1 MAEQMPTPPE
11 QTPSPPEQTPAP
23 EKKWH
28 EILLSQAGGLV
39 TAVSVAVV
47 GSYGAYVLNKKQD
60 ADTRAKVYAE
70 LTSQR
75 EQADTAMRKDMFA
88 KIIESVLEKDD
99 SHDRTVLNMELLAY
113 NFHESLNL
121 KPLFAYVRRH
131 LGEPTSATQYVSRLE
146 RVAREVT
153 RKQLLVL
160 EEAGQ
165 KFDCTIDFTKHQ
177 ADPESQS
184 LTLDGITR
192 IFRVDVQGVN
202 PKTHEVEVRLAIT
215 TLPGEETKDATFTV
229 GFYDFPM
236 IDNTRLSGD
245 QRCAIVLQKFY
256 EGEGA
261 TAQIRLVY
269 FPGSRAGLREKTF
282 SEDILRNLEN
292 PRRD

>member
-1 MAEQMPTPPE
+1 MAD
-11 QTPSPPEQTPAP
+11 QTPDFW
-23 EKKWH
+23 KKL
-28 EILLSQAGGLV
+28 EILLAPVGGLL
-39 TAVSVAVV
+39 TALSVAII
-47 GSYGAYVLNKKQD
+47 GSWGAYILHNKQETE
-60 ADTRAKVYAE
+60 TRTKVYAE
-70 LTSQR
+70 LMSQR
-75 EQADTAMRKDMFA
+75 EQAETVMRKDMFA
-88 KIIESVLEKDD
+88 QIIDAVLKPEKSSPDLA
-99 SHDRTVLNMELLAY
+99 VLNLELLAY

-131 LGEPTSATQYVSRLE
+131 LGEPASATQYVDRLE

-165 KFDCTIDFTKHQ
+165 KFDCTIDLTKHQ

-184 LTLDGITR
+184 LTLHGITR
-192 IFRVDVQGVN
+192 IFRIDVQGVN

-236 IDNTRLSGD
+236 IDNTRLSAD
-245 QRCAIVLQKFY
+245 QRCAIVLQKFH
-256 EGEGA
+256 EGEDA

-282 SEDILRNLEN
+282 SEDIIRNLE
-292 PRRD
+292 